1 MKAIIFDTETTGIDN
16 PEIIEAAWIPFAIG
30 DGMESNCRDEFC
42 QRYRPTGVISWGAM
56 ATHHIHPDDLV
67 MESLK
72 SSDFALPDGVKYII
86 GHNVDFDWK
95 AAGQPDVK
103 RICTLALSRK
113 LYQEMDSHSQSA
125 MMYRIFGSHAR
136 DMLKNAHA
144 ALDDVRNCKKLLCVL
159 IAELK
164 GRFGTEVRNLDHLWR
179 ISESA
184 RIPSVMPFGKHK
196 GLPIKD
202 VPNDYIQWLLK
213 QPDNDHYLIKAL
225 TQ

>member
-16 PEIIEAAWIPFAIG
+16 PEIIEAAWIPFEIG
-30 DGMESNCRDEFC
+30 DGMETGYHSEFH
-42 QRYRPTGVISWGAM
+42 QRYKPSGTISWGAM
-56 ATHHIHPDDLV
+56 AVHHIHPDDLV
-67 MESLK
+67 TEKLK
-72 SSDFALPDGVKYII
+72 SSDFALPSRVEYLI

-113 LYQEMDSHSQSA
+113 LYPEMDSHSQSA

-164 GRFGTEVRNLDHLWR
+164 GRFGTEVRNLEHLWR

-213 QPDNDHYLIKAL
+213 QPDNDPYLIKAL